1 LQKNKLMK
9 KILIILSTL
18 LLLASCTSYEEL
30 RSNNRYNISKITLG
44 LSVEDVKKIMGEDSA
59 DCDYLGRCGQEIFRN
74 PYKTET
80 TEHKGNNYLIYYYY
94 TERIGDKS
102 WETGVTPIIFLNNKV
117 VGIGWRS
124 MEKLELE
131 SPSKTIKL
139 R

>member
-1 LQKNKLMK
+1 M
-9 KILIILSTL
+9 
-18 LLLASCTSYEEL
+18 
-30 RSNNRYNISKITLG
+30 SKITLG
-44 LSVEDVKKIMGEDSA
+44 LSVDEVKNIMGEDSA

-102 WETGVTPIIFLNNKV
+102 WETGVSPIIFLNNKV